1 MAFLEKEAHWKRN
14 ESLRF
19 RTPALSELEEIEEYE
34 TPLALSEIQ
43 TVTLPASEN
52 GDTEVNVREGADGM
66 AAIFTSLPE
75 GAEVTVM
82 DYEGDWATVVVDG
95 QVGYI
100 YKDDIAGLLD
110 LPEEETA
117 PAPQAEHKVTIF
129 SSRRTVMEEG
139 EPVHLTSK
147 LEGFEDC
154 EEILYIWKVDK
165 GNGFEEVEG
174 ANDATY
180 TFNATAETLSWG
192 WHLKHFCF

>member
-1 MAFLEKEAHWKRN
+1 MTETVTVCFGAPKADAEETEEIAEIEETEEVEETEETEEA
-14 ESLRF
+14 EDE
-19 RTPALSELEEIEEYE
+19 AAEDEELEEIEEYE

-147 LEGFEDC
+147 LAP
-154 EEILYIWKVDK
+154 WVS
-165 GNGFEEVEG
+165 
-174 ANDATY
+174 TY

-192 WHLKHFCF
+192 WHLTVLYR